1 MDDYTKSLFFDK
13 TDEWVRDYV
22 SVHFQ
27 AMVGGLGEFTTE
39 EYARL
44 LRMSKRT
51 ARDQVQKLL
60 LENKVTTFVKHRRDQ
75 YGALRA
81 RQVYQYKEDGWLNT
95 KSS

>member
-22 SVHFQ
+22 SVHSQ
-27 AMVGGLGEFTTE
+27 AMVAGLGEFTTE

-44 LRMSKRT
+44 LRMNKRT
-51 ARDQVQKLL
+51 ARDRVQKLL